1 MLMVVFGAG
10 ASFDSSDTFRPPK
23 PGAPDREERPPLA
36 NDLFQQRAFFDA
48 AVREY
53 RECAP
58 VVTRLRR
65 HFDSTLEAEMERL
78 RLEAQQEEQT
88 AVELHAV
95 RYYLRNILWRC
106 AEAWLQTTTGVTNY
120 VQLLRQIRF
129 WHNHHRGEEVW
140 LVTFN
145 YDTLLED
152 ACSRALAMEIR
163 TVSGYVSRVFKV
175 IKPHGSVNWVRTLQ
189 SIATNV
195 DTAPQVEH
203 AIIARGSS
211 VTVDPGFH
219 VVSALNQT
227 VLEGRNVYPAIAL
240 PVNSK
245 LDFESPEDHVTQL
258 KAAVPAVTKLL
269 VIGWRGTEPHFLDF
283 WKQPRLKSVPDAIS
297 KIQIVAGGV
306 DQATEIQNQL
316 RASGINGR
324 FLLSPGGF
332 SQFVTGPELD
342 AFLAD

>member
-1 MLMVVFGAG
+1 MLMVIFGAG
-10 ASFDSSDTFRPPK
+10 ASFDSSDTYRPPQ
-23 PGAPDREERPPLA
+23 PGADDREERPPLA
-36 NDLFQQRAFFDA
+36 NDLFQQRGFFDL

-58 VVTRLRR
+58 VITRLRR
-65 HFDSTLEAEMERL
+65 HFNNTLEGEMERL

-106 AEAWLQTTTGVTNY
+106 GEAWLQYTTGVTNY
-120 VQLLRQIRF
+120 VQLLRQIRV
-129 WHNHHRGEEVW
+129 WHQRQLAEEVW

-152 ACSRALAMEIR
+152 ACLRALRMEIQS
-163 TVSGYVSRVFKV
+163 VSGYVSRVYKV
-175 IKPHGSVNWVRTLQ
+175 IKPHGSVNWVRTLGQ
-189 SIATNV
+189 APAGA
-195 DTAPQVEH
+195 DTSAQAEH
-203 AIIARGSS
+203 SIIARGTS
-211 VTVDPGFH
+211 VTLDPGIH
-219 VVSALNQT
+219 VVANLNQI
-227 VLEGRNVYPAIAL
+227 VLEGRYVYPAIAL
-240 PVNSK
+240 PVNTK
-245 LDFESPEDHVTQL
+245 IDFECPDDHIAQL

-283 WKQPRLKSVPDAIS
+283 WKRPRLNSVPDAIS
-297 KIQIVAGGV
+297 KIQIVAG
-306 DQATEIQNQL
+306 DRNRATEVQNQL
-316 RASGINGR
+316 RGSGIQGR
-324 FLLSPGGF
+324 FLLSEGGF